1 MKSYYLRI
9 VKIVKKPETDTPPFF
24 AILLQY
30 PENLKPPI
38 FLFIFSS
45 KTLDDNK
52 TYILLKRLDTL
63 QLEWHQFSNDEEK
76 IHMEIDLNYPPMNET
91 SLLKLYSFEEAN
103 KRKNPTMSSKDMI
116 NMLFEFFHVSSHV
129 SSNFAFFEKA
139 SAFVKVDEELKEKVR
154 CKICNYIVGDLEVL
168 LCQECGNYFHFQC
181 LPNHQSLPIKTSEI
195 YKEWVCKDCAFCG
208 ICYNKGKKDG
218 MVNLILI
225 IFWVIGLKN
234 FDFVF

>member
-1 MKSYYLRI
+1 
-9 VKIVKKPETDTPPFF
+9 
-24 AILLQY
+24 
-30 PENLKPPI
+30 
-38 FLFIFSS
+38 
-45 KTLDDNK
+45 
-52 TYILLKRLDTL
+52 
-63 QLEWHQFSNDEEK
+63 
-76 IHMEIDLNYPPMNET
+76 MEIDLNYPPMNET

-225 IFWVIGLKN
+225 IFWVRGLKN
-234 FDFVF
+234 FVFVF